1 MDKNIAFF
9 AERLAEEHKVDK
21 AVVLGLIEYAS
32 KGNPL
37 AHKGI
42 IGKSRPSM
50 NKKQWYR
57 DLKDGIAELARLKD
71 GFGGDELR
79 AAAAFATTETM
90 VRAAGGNWRIH
101 LPAGLG

>member
-21 AVVLGLIEYAS
+21 AVVLGLIDHAS

-37 AHKGI
+37 AHKGVM
-42 IGKSRPSM
+42 GKSRPSI
-50 NKKQWYR
+50 NKKQWYG
-57 DLKDGIAELARLKD
+57 DLVAGITELARLKGAFD
-71 GFGGDELR
+71 GDELR
-79 AAAAFATTETM
+79 AAAAFTKTEAM
-90 VRAAGGNWRIH
+90 VRSAGENWRNH